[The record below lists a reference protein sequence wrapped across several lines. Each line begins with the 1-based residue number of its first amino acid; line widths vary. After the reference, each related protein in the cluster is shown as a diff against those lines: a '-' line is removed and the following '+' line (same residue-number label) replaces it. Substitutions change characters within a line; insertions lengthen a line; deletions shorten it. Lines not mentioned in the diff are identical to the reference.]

1 MTLEIDSPSIFE
13 DLKNVIG
20 LMRGVKIIGV
30 TDNMGLEIPN
40 ETTLSAMKEA
50 ESGEDAGI
58 VNIDSVEN
66 FIASMR
72 WWKKYE
78 KPLSSKKTSNVSGKD
93 KNKVEALLN
102 IVRMLAEGKVLPKE
116 NKPHPLGG
124 DYKNHMECHIGDDYL
139 LIWFDREKDIIKL
152 VRLGSHS
159 ELFGNNKK
167 R

>member
-1 MTLEIDSPSIFE
+1 MKTMTLEIDSPSIFE

-20 LMRGVKIIGV
+20 LMRGVKITDV

-72 WWKKYE
+72 
-78 KPLSSKKTSNVSGKD
+78 
-93 KNKVEALLN
+93 
-102 IVRMLAEGKVLPKE
+102 
-116 NKPHPLGG
+116 
-124 DYKNHMECHIGDDYL
+124 
-139 LIWFDREKDIIKL
+139 
-152 VRLGSHS
+152 
-159 ELFGNNKK
+159 
-167 R
+167 

>member
-1 MTLEIDSPSIFE
+1 MKTMTLEIDSPSIFE

-20 LMRGVKIIGV
+20 LMRGVKIIDV

-72 WWKKYE
+72 
-78 KPLSSKKTSNVSGKD
+78 
-93 KNKVEALLN
+93 
-102 IVRMLAEGKVLPKE
+102 
-116 NKPHPLGG
+116 
-124 DYKNHMECHIGDDYL
+124 
-139 LIWFDREKDIIKL
+139 
-152 VRLGSHS
+152 
-159 ELFGNNKK
+159 
-167 R
+167 

>member
-1 MTLEIDSPSIFE
+1 MEHMKTMTLEIDSPSIFE

-20 LMRGVKIIGV
+20 LMRGVKIIDV

-72 WWKKYE
+72 
-78 KPLSSKKTSNVSGKD
+78 
-93 KNKVEALLN
+93 
-102 IVRMLAEGKVLPKE
+102 
-116 NKPHPLGG
+116 
-124 DYKNHMECHIGDDYL
+124 
-139 LIWFDREKDIIKL
+139 
-152 VRLGSHS
+152 
-159 ELFGNNKK
+159 
-167 R
+167 

>member
-1 MTLEIDSPSIFE
+1 MKTMTLEIDSPSIFE

-30 TDNMGLEIPN
+30 TDNMDMEIPN

-72 WWKKYE
+72 
-78 KPLSSKKTSNVSGKD
+78 
-93 KNKVEALLN
+93 
-102 IVRMLAEGKVLPKE
+102 
-116 NKPHPLGG
+116 
-124 DYKNHMECHIGDDYL
+124 
-139 LIWFDREKDIIKL
+139 
-152 VRLGSHS
+152 
-159 ELFGNNKK
+159 
-167 R
+167 

>member
-1 MTLEIDSPSIFE
+1 MKTMTLEIDSPSIFE

-30 TDNMGLEIPN
+30 TDNMGLEIPH

-72 WWKKYE
+72 
-78 KPLSSKKTSNVSGKD
+78 
-93 KNKVEALLN
+93 
-102 IVRMLAEGKVLPKE
+102 
-116 NKPHPLGG
+116 
-124 DYKNHMECHIGDDYL
+124 
-139 LIWFDREKDIIKL
+139 
-152 VRLGSHS
+152 
-159 ELFGNNKK
+159 
-167 R
+167 